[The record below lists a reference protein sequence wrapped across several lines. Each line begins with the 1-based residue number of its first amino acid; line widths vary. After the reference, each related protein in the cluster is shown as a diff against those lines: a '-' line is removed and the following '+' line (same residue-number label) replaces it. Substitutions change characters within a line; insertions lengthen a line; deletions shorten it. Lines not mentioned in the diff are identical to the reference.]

1 MKKSEMIN
9 LIKKLEANDP
19 LYISMSSALIDK
31 FGEKPEGNPKYEV
44 EYDGKIGQFR
54 TLGECAKF
62 AGKSQ
67 GCIFRILKGT
77 NTYKKKTSDDIK
89 NIRVTKLI
97 N

>member
-9 LIKKLEANDP
+9 LIRKLETNDP
-19 LYISMSSALIDK
+19 LYISMSSALVDK
-31 FGEKPEGNPKYEV
+31 FGEKPEGDPKYEV
-44 EYDGKIGQFR
+44 EFDGKTGQFR
-54 TLGECAKF
+54 TLEECAKF
-62 AGKSQ
+62 TGKSQ

-89 NIRVTKLI
+89 NIKVTKLT